1 MTELK
6 GVCAMSIKAQVQS
19 VIDGILK
26 GKILET
32 FDAYYT
38 DDVVMSENRTEER
51 VGKAVNREYEI
62 KFLDSIQ
69 EFHGAQVGRVV
80 VDGDHAAVEWSFD
93 ITFKDGNRVKMQQ
106 VAVQTWKD
114 GKIIREDFYHG

>member
-1 MTELK
+1 
-6 GVCAMSIKAQVQS
+6 MSIKTQVQA
-19 VIDGILK
+19 VIDGILA

-32 FDAYYT
+32 FDTFYA
-38 DDVVMSENRTEER
+38 DDVVMSENRVEER
-51 VGKAVNREYEI
+51 VGKKVNREYEI
-62 KFLDSIQ
+62 QFLENVH
-69 EFHGAQVGRVV
+69 EFHGAQVGRVI
-80 VDGDHAAVEWSFD
+80 VDGNHAAVEWSFD

>member
-1 MTELK
+1 
-6 GVCAMSIKAQVQS
+6 MSIKTQVQA
-19 VIDGILK
+19 VIDGILA

-32 FDAYYT
+32 FDAYYA

-62 KFLDSIQ
+62 QFLDNVH
-69 EFHGAQVGRVV
+69 EFHGAQVGRVI
-80 VDGDHAAVEWSFD
+80 VDGDDAAVEWSFD
-93 ITFKDGNRVKMQQ
+93 ITFKDGNRVRMQQ